1 TVTAGSHSGA
11 VAVNPVTNKVYVT
24 NQGSGNVTVID
35 GATDSTSTVPA
46 GSGPFG
52 VAVNPMTDKVY
63 VANVGVMGNNGASN
77 TVTVIDGATNSTSTV
92 TAGSSPNAVAVNPVT
107 NKIYVANELSNNV
120 TVIDGATN
128 STSTVTAG
136 SSPNAVAVNPVTNK
150 IYVANY
156 SSSNVTVIDGTT
168 NTTSTV
174 PAAGNTHDAVAV
186 NPVTNKIYVTNGLSN
201 NVTVISEQQ
210 VEDIPLKASITPL
223 AGNQTASAT
232 PTFSFTAAST
242 FSPTAPPVESLVYQ
256 VDTWQG
262 AWLAAASD
270 GSGGF
275 SGAPPALAPGFHIIY
290 AYSTDGQEATLG
302 ASAYGEE
309 MSPLISNITAY
320 GFLAAFP
327 QVTLSTT

>member
-1 TVTAGSHSGA
+1 
-11 VAVNPVTNKVYVT
+11 
-24 NQGSGNVTVID
+24 
-35 GATDSTSTVPA
+35 
-46 GSGPFG
+46 
-52 VAVNPMTDKVY
+52 
-63 VANVGVMGNNGASN
+63 
-77 TVTVIDGATNSTSTV
+77 
-92 TAGSSPNAVAVNPVT
+92 
-107 NKIYVANELSNNV
+107 
-120 TVIDGATN
+120 
-128 STSTVTAG
+128 
-136 SSPNAVAVNPVTNK
+136 
-150 IYVANY
+150 
-156 SSSNVTVIDGTT
+156 
-168 NTTSTV
+168 
-174 PAAGNTHDAVAV
+174 
-186 NPVTNKIYVTNGLSN
+186 
-201 NVTVISEQQ
+201 
-210 VEDIPLKASITPL
+210 EDIPLKASITPL

-327 QVTLSTT
+327 QVTLSTTSMNFGDQPIGTPSLPQTVTLTNSGTSTLDISSVDATGDFAETNTCGSSVAAGASCAISVTFTPGAVGSSSSSLTVTDNNNGVSGSEQTVSLAGVGVAPVVSLSSSSLSF